1 MRPGLQGDADHLVG
15 DRHLEVQRL
24 AALEAQVGQQG
35 DVGVADVAAIL
46 AQVGGDAVG
55 AGRQG
60 QLGGP
65 HRLRIAGPAR
75 VADRGHV
82 VDVDAEPQ
90 HGRQPFRAPAA
101 RILDRDGRQLGRQS
115 VGRIGGDLQAA
126 QRHQRHADIDL
137 AARTVDDAGRRDHVA
152 AGRLDRLDALARR
165 QAGGDDVLDHHDL
178 LAGLQVEAAAELEAA
193 ALALDIDR
201 GDVQPAGGL
210 VAGDDPARRPARPP
224 RRAGPRWRR
233 SSAARALHKR
243 SQRSGRMNTR
253 FFCRKTGLCRPE
265 DSTKWPSRRAPAAR
279 NSSRTSSLVMRRW
292 I

>member
-1 MRPGLQGDADHLVG
+1 MNSETRAPTVRRRAVASAMRIGAAHHVQAALGGDLLAALGHQAGGVRPGLQGDADHLVG

-24 AALEAQVGQQG
+24 AALAAQVGQHG
-35 DVGVADVAAIL
+35 DVGVADVAAVL

-65 HRLRIAGPAR
+65 HRLGIAGPAR

-90 HGRQPFRAPAA
+90 HGRQPFRRRLPGSS
-101 RILDRDGRQLGRQS
+101 IGIGGQFGRQG
-115 VGRIGGDLQAA
+115 VGRIGRDFQAA

-137 AARTVDDAGRRDHVA
+137 AARAVDDAGRGDHVA
-152 AGRLDRLDALARR
+152 AGVLDRGDALARR

-201 GDVQPAGGL
+201 GDVQA
-210 VAGDDPARRPARPP
+210 
-224 RRAGPRWRR
+224 
-233 SSAARALHKR
+233 
-243 SQRSGRMNTR
+243 SGR
-253 FFCRKTGLCRPE
+253 
-265 DSTKWPSRRAPAAR
+265 SR
-279 NSSRTSSLVMRRW
+279 SRG
-292 I
+292 